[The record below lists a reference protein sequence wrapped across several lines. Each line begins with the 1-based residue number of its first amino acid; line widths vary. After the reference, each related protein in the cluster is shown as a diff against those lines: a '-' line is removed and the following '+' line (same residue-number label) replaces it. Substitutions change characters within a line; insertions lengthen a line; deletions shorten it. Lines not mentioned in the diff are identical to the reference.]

1 MYTLMCK
8 RSRKLENCA
17 ACFHCKMMST
27 DSSKEVILEEVD
39 GAGIITLNR
48 PKALNALN
56 LPMIDEIMP
65 RLTKWDED
73 SSVKMILIKGMGDK
87 AFCAGGDVRAI
98 AEAGKKGDDL
108 TKTFFRDEYIL
119 NHKIG
124 TLKTPYVALI
134 DGITM
139 GGGVGLSVH
148 GKYRVATEKT
158 LFAMPETAIGFFP
171 DVGGGYF
178 LPRLEGSLGP
188 YFALTGN
195 RLRGRD
201 VLFAGVATHFVSSE
215 LIPDLEK
222 ELISSSSDVEGVLSE
237 FHKKSLNE
245 SETFSLTNVKDK
257 INSIFSAESVEL
269 IFKRLEEDGSEW
281 SLKQLEIMKKMSPT
295 SMCVTLE
302 QVKRGGSMSFDDV
315 FKMEYRMSQKFMK
328 ETDFYEGI
336 RAVLVDKDN
345 KPSWSPST
353 INEVK
358 EEAIQSYFASLPADQ
373 ELVYP

>member
-1 MYTLMCK
+1 VYTLMCK

-17 ACFHCKMMST
+17 VCFHGKIMST

-48 PKALNALN
+48 PKALNALS
-56 LPMIDEIMP
+56 LAMVYEIMP
-65 RLTKWDED
+65 RLMKWDED
-73 SSVKMILIKGMGDK
+73 SSVKMILIKGIGGK
-87 AFCAGGDVRAI
+87 AFCAGGDVRAV
-98 AEAGKKGDDL
+98 ADAAKLGEDV
-108 TKTFFRDEYIL
+108 TKFFREEYVL
-119 NHKIG
+119 SHKIG
-124 TLKTPYVALI
+124 TLKTPYVVLM

-158 LFAMPETAIGFFP
+158 IFAMPETAIGFFP

-178 LPRLEGSLGP
+178 LPRLEGSLGL
-188 YFALTGN
+188 YLALTGK

-201 VLFAGVATHFVSSE
+201 ALFAGVATHFVSSE
-215 LIPDLEK
+215 LAPELEK
-222 ELISSSSDVEGVLSE
+222 TLVSNSNDLEGVLSE

-257 INSIFSAESVEL
+257 INSIFSAESVDL
-269 IFKRLEEDGSEW
+269 IFRRLEEDGSEW
-281 SLKQLEIMKKMSPT
+281 SLKQLEILKKMSPT

-302 QVKRGGSMSFDDV
+302 QMKRGGSMSFDDV

-328 ETDFYEGI
+328 EADFHEGV
-336 RAVLVDKDN
+336 RAVLLDKDN
-345 KPSWSPST
+345 KPSWSPSS
-353 INEVK
+353 INDIK
-358 EEAIQSYFASLPADQ
+358 EEDIQAYFGNLPADQ

>member
-1 MYTLMCK
+1 VYTLMCK

-158 LFAMPETAIGFFP
+158 LFAMPETAIGFF
-171 DVGGGYF
+171 
-178 LPRLEGSLGP
+178 S
-188 YFALTGN
+188 
-195 RLRGRD
+195 
-201 VLFAGVATHFVSSE
+201 
-215 LIPDLEK
+215 
-222 ELISSSSDVEGVLSE
+222 
-237 FHKKSLNE
+237 
-245 SETFSLTNVKDK
+245 
-257 INSIFSAESVEL
+257 
-269 IFKRLEEDGSEW
+269 
-281 SLKQLEIMKKMSPT
+281 
-295 SMCVTLE
+295 
-302 QVKRGGSMSFDDV
+302 
-315 FKMEYRMSQKFMK
+315 
-328 ETDFYEGI
+328 
-336 RAVLVDKDN
+336 
-345 KPSWSPST
+345 
-353 INEVK
+353 
-358 EEAIQSYFASLPADQ
+358 
-373 ELVYP
+373 